1 MKRVCVSQTEL
12 RSTDCKNQ
20 VVTHCST
27 PPAALRCP
35 LTESS
40 LTCWN
45 SSEHL
50 SHVILTKVS
59 SEVRIA
65 DAARVKNFTRPV
77 TFALFP
83 MVNSHP
89 FALFVMVNSHPIA
102 LFWSTLTPLLF
113 FSWSTLTL
121 SLFLIVNSHPIA
133 LSLMFNSHPIAL
145 SLMVNSHPS
154 LLFLMVNSHPIALF
168 SWSTLTSALFLS

>member
-1 MKRVCVSQTEL
+1 MVNSHPIAPFLMVNSHPIALSYVELLSHRSFSLARVKRVCVSQTEL

-27 PPAALRCP
+27 PPAALRWP

-45 SSEHL
+45 SSQHL

-65 DAARVKNFTRPV
+65 DAERVKNFRRAV
-77 TFALFP
+77 TTSVQEAKPLGDD
-83 MVNSHP
+83 
-89 FALFVMVNSHPIA
+89 ITKEQ
-102 LFWSTLTPLLF
+102 WGTLKNPKQD
-113 FSWSTLTL
+113 
-121 SLFLIVNSHPIA
+121 
-133 LSLMFNSHPIAL
+133 
-145 SLMVNSHPS
+145 
-154 LLFLMVNSHPIALF
+154 
-168 SWSTLTSALFLS
+168 

>member
-20 VVTHCST
+20 VVKHCST
-27 PPAALRCP
+27 PPAALMWP

-45 SSEHL
+45 SSQHL

-65 DAARVKNFTRPV
+65 DAERVKNFRRAVTTSVQEAKPLKDDITRNNGAPSRIPNRISPWWFTWQTV
-77 TFALFP
+77 ALLLC
-83 MVNSHP
+83 SW
-89 FALFVMVNSHPIA
+89 I
-102 LFWSTLTPLLF
+102 LTHTMP
-113 FSWSTLTL
+113 
-121 SLFLIVNSHPIA
+121 
-133 LSLMFNSHPIAL
+133 
-145 SLMVNSHPS
+145 
-154 LLFLMVNSHPIALF
+154 
-168 SWSTLTSALFLS
+168 

>member
-1 MKRVCVSQTEL
+1 MKRVCVSETEL

-27 PPAALRCP
+27 PPAALRWP

-45 SSEHL
+45 SSQHL

-65 DAARVKNFTRPV
+65 DAERVKNFRRAV
-77 TFALFP
+77 TTSVQEAKPLGDDITKEQWGTLKNP
-83 MVNSHP
+83 KQDQSMVVHMADSSTAVVLLDTDPYH
-89 FALFVMVNSHPIA
+89 AMK
-102 LFWSTLTPLLF
+102 TLT
-113 FSWSTLTL
+113 
-121 SLFLIVNSHPIA
+121 H
-133 LSLMFNSHPIAL
+133 
-145 SLMVNSHPS
+145 
-154 LLFLMVNSHPIALF
+154 
-168 SWSTLTSALFLS
+168 